1 MGERIEQGG
10 KNETM
15 ALYYFG
21 SFEFCATS
29 IYFKG
34 KREEEVE
41 RKKNRRERQA
51 KSCPGTEKLSP

>member
-10 KNETM
+10 KRNETM

-34 KREEEVE
+34 KREEEWKE
-41 RKKNRRERQA
+41 RRTGGKGRQSLVQELKN
-51 KSCPGTEKLSP
+51 